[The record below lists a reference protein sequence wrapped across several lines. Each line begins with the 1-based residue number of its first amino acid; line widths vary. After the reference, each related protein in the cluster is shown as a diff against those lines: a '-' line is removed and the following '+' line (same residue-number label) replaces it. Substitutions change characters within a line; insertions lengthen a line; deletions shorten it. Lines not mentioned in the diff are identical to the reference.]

1 MYSNEITRSSISRGV
16 SPIEETQRTYRV
28 VLPAPVSIHQYIDDV
43 VEVVKNSNV
52 EASYTSKRSFLT
64 DQVSS
69 PTPLLTKG
77 LRTGASQNRSRS
89 QTSVLRTEIRCK
101 NCGRKKRSQ
110 ADSKQDFYSR
120 PASVAEDLEY
130 YLSAQ

>member
-1 MYSNEITRSSISRGV
+1 M
-16 SPIEETQRTYRV
+16 
-28 VLPAPVSIHQYIDDV
+28 LPAPISIHQYIDDV

-52 EASYTSKRSFLT
+52 EASYTSKWSFIS

-89 QTSVLRTEIRCK
+89 QTSVAVLRTDVRCK

-110 ADSKQDFYSR
+110 ADSKLDFYSR
-120 PASVAEDLEY
+120 PASAAEDLEY